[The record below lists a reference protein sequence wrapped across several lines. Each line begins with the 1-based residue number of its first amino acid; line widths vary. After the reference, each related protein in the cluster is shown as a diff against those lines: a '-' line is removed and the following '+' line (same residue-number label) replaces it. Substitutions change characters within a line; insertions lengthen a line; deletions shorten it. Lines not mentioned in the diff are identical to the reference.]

1 MVVADLIDSSRRK
14 RMVESV
20 RHPAI
25 QTFLEWAREA
35 IERDPSF
42 RAEVDAALA
51 DLTIS
56 PILRHHLT
64 DELDRIARGD
74 ARS

>member
-1 MVVADLIDSSRRK
+1 
-14 RMVESV
+14 MVESL

-35 IERDPSF
+35 IGRDPSF
-42 RAEVDAALA
+42 RAQVDAALA
-51 DLTIS
+51 ELTIS
-56 PILRHHLT
+56 PGLRHQLT
-64 DELDRIARGD
+64 EELDRIARPRAG

>member
-1 MVVADLIDSSRRK
+1 MEQDSPL
-14 RMVESV
+14 ESV

-42 RAEVDAALA
+42 RSQVEEALSG
-51 DLTIS
+51 LTIS
-56 PILRHHLT
+56 PKLRHEL
-64 DELDRIARGD
+64 DEELDRIARE
-74 ARS
+74 APVRS